1 MQVVGVTQKPRVRA
15 LGRRAAA
22 AEPGP
27 TRRRVVDR
35 GREIDA
41 VVRER
46 SRLRPGDRGEGPMVV
61 EQYDTTVYVPEGF
74 RVEIDPHLNLV
85 GTRQ

>member
-15 LGRRAAA
+15 LGRRAGAD
-22 AEPGP
+22 PGS

-35 GREIDA
+35 GREIEA

-46 SRLRPGDRGEGPMVV
+46 SRLRPGERCEGPMVV

-74 RVEIDPHLNLV
+74 RVEIDPHLNLI